1 MLFNSRIKSLVFI
14 LICLIALNGCSKDM
28 ENKRNKFTLD
38 DILTAFESQK
48 LDLVSF
54 GITGYP
60 LKLKDVIP
68 EVYSVGV
75 PVAEEPFIPEFIH
88 FYIFNSEK
96 DRIKGT
102 TEFNKQMESAHFT
115 TFPFLYEKE
124 NVLIVYWSK
133 TKDNTLLTKA
143 IETALEQ
150 LK

>member
-1 MLFNSRIKSLVFI
+1 LIISKIKPLVFI
-14 LICLIALNGCSKDM
+14 LICLFALSGCTEDI
-28 ENKRNKFTLD
+28 ENEENILTLD
-38 DILTAFESQK
+38 DVVTALESQNLK
-48 LDLVSF
+48 LVSF

-60 LKLKDVIP
+60 MKLNDVIP
-68 EVYSVGV
+68 EVYSIGV
-75 PVAEEPFIPEFIH
+75 QAEEEPDNPEFIH

-102 TEFNKQMESAHFT
+102 TEFNKQMEGAHFT

-124 NVLIVYWSK
+124 NILIAYWSQ
-133 TKDNTLLTKA
+133 TKDNPLLTTP

>member
-1 MLFNSRIKSLVFI
+1 MIISKIKPLLFI
-14 LICLIALNGCSKDM
+14 LICLFALSGCSEDIKNE
-28 ENKRNKFTLD
+28 ENNLTLD
-38 DILTAFESQK
+38 DVVTALESQN
-48 LDLVSF
+48 LNLVSF

-60 LKLKDVIP
+60 LKLNDVIP
-68 EVYSVGV
+68 EVYSIGV
-75 PVAEEPFIPEFIH
+75 PVEEEPDNPEFIH

-102 TEFNKQMESAHFT
+102 IEFNKNMEGAHFT
-115 TFPFLYEKE
+115 TFPFLYEKG

-133 TKDNTLLTKA
+133 TKENPLLTTP